1 MTIRDFSEEGNLW
14 RMKQSSAK
22 GIFQFDVYYNLSVS
36 KTKGGFKMDLL
47 LQRLEKRYMRPIEIP
62 DFRVGDTVKVYYRVK
77 EGNKERIQPFEGLV
91 IRFQG
96 SGLNRSFTVRKESY
110 GVGIER
116 TFPLYSPKLEKI
128 EIVKFGKVRRAKLY
142 YIRQLSGKTA
152 ARKIREIKPW
162 EPLGQKRIAQAKAKK
177 KQTISQERQGKGKK

>member
-1 MTIRDFSEEGNLW
+1 
-14 RMKQSSAK
+14 
-22 GIFQFDVYYNLSVS
+22 
-36 KTKGGFKMDLL
+36 MDQLI
-47 LQRLEKRYMRPIEIP
+47 QRLEKRYMRKVEIP
-62 DFRVGDTVKVYYRVK
+62 DFRVGDTVRVYYKVK

-96 SGLNRSFTVRKESY
+96 TGLNRNFTVRKESY

-116 TFPLYSPKLEKI
+116 TFPLYNPRLEKI

-162 EPLGQKRIAQAKAKK
+162 EPLGQKRMALAAAKGKATIVQEKKSKK
-177 KQTISQERQGKGKK
+177 KR

>member
-1 MTIRDFSEEGNLW
+1 
-14 RMKQSSAK
+14 
-22 GIFQFDVYYNLSVS
+22 
-36 KTKGGFKMDLL
+36 MDLL
-47 LQRLEKRYMRPIEIP
+47 IQRIEERYKRAVELP
-62 DFRVGDTVKVYYRVK
+62 DFRVGDTVRVYYRVI

-96 SGLNRSFTVRKESY
+96 TGLNRNFTVRKESY

-116 TFPLYSPKLEKI
+116 TFPLYSPKLEKV
-128 EIVKFGKVRRAKLY
+128 EIIKFGKVRRAKLY

-162 EPLGQKRIAQAKAKK
+162 EPLGQKRIAQAAAKNKATIVQEKK
-177 KQTISQERQGKGKK
+177 ASKRGRKKRK

>member
-1 MTIRDFSEEGNLW
+1 MDQLIKRIEE
-14 RMKQSSAK
+14 R
-22 GIFQFDVYYNLSVS
+22 Y
-36 KTKGGFKMDLL
+36 
-47 LQRLEKRYMRPIEIP
+47 KRSIEIP
-62 DFRVGDTVKVYYRVK
+62 DFRVGDTVRVYYRVI

-96 SGLNRSFTVRKESY
+96 TGLNRNFTVRKESY

-128 EIVKFGKVRRAKLY
+128 EIIKFGKVRRAKLY

-162 EPLGQKRIAQAKAKK
+162 EPLGQKRMAQAAEKGKATIVQEKQGRKK
-177 KQTISQERQGKGKK
+177 K

>member
-1 MTIRDFSEEGNLW
+1 MDQIIKRIEE
-14 RMKQSSAK
+14 R
-22 GIFQFDVYYNLSVS
+22 
-36 KTKGGFKMDLL
+36 FKRKID
-47 LQRLEKRYMRPIEIP
+47 IP
-62 DFRVGDTVKVYYRVK
+62 DFRVGDTVRVYYRVI

-96 SGLNRSFTVRKESY
+96 SGLNRNFTVRKESY

-128 EIVKFGKVRRAKLY
+128 EIIKFGKVRRAKLY

-152 ARKIREIKPW
+152 ARKIKEIKPW
-162 EPLGQKRIAQAKAKK
+162 EPLGQKRIAQALKK
-177 KQTISQERQGKGKK
+177 DKPTINQKNTDSKRRKNKK

>member
-1 MTIRDFSEEGNLW
+1 MDQLIKRIEE
-14 RMKQSSAK
+14 R
-22 GIFQFDVYYNLSVS
+22 Y
-36 KTKGGFKMDLL
+36 
-47 LQRLEKRYMRPIEIP
+47 KRSIEIP
-62 DFRVGDTVKVYYRVK
+62 DFRVGDTVRVYYRVI

-96 SGLNRSFTVRKESY
+96 TGLNRNFTVRKESY

-128 EIVKFGKVRRAKLY
+128 EIIKFGKVRRAKLY

-162 EPLGQKRIAQAKAKK
+162 EPLGQKRMAQAAKK
-177 KQTISQERQGKGKK
+177 GKATIVQEKQGRKKK

>member
-1 MTIRDFSEEGNLW
+1 MDQLIKKIEE
-14 RMKQSSAK
+14 R
-22 GIFQFDVYYNLSVS
+22 Y
-36 KTKGGFKMDLL
+36 
-47 LQRLEKRYMRPIEIP
+47 KRQVNIP
-62 DFRVGDTVKVYYRVK
+62 DFRVGDTVRVYYRVI
-77 EGNKERIQPFEGLV
+77 EGNKERVQPFEGLV

-96 SGLNRSFTVRKESY
+96 TGLNRNFTVRKESY

-152 ARKIREIKPW
+152 ARKIKEIKPW
-162 EPLGQKRIAQAKAKK
+162 EPLGQKRMRQAIAKGKE
-177 KQTISQERQGKGKK
+177 TISVEKRGGKKGKRK